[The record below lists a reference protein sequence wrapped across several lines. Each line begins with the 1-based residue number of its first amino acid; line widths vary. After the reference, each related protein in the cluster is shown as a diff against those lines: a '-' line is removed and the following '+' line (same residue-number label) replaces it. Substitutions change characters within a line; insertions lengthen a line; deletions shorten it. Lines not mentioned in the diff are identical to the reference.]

1 MKAKACKRDF
11 PPIHAGEILRA
22 EFLDDMGISVYALA
36 KALGIP
42 RTRLN
47 DIVRGR
53 RGITADTALRLARY
67 FGTDAQSWINLQ
79 TRYDLEIAALVLGN
93 RLEREVTPRAA

>member
-1 MKAKACKRDF
+1 MAGKAKRVI
-11 PPIHAGEILRA
+11 PSVHPGEILR
-22 EFLDDMGISVYALA
+22 EKYLKPLEISVYELA
-36 KALGIP
+36 RATRMP

-47 DIVRGR
+47 DVVRGR

-67 FGTDAQSWINLQ
+67 FGTDAQSWLNLQ
-79 TRYDLEIAALVLGN
+79 TRYELEIAEVALGD